1 MPEQVSRS
9 YHRTATQFRPVTITR
24 NFTKYAEGSVF
35 IEFGETKVL
44 CTASVSNKL
53 PVFIKEQK
61 LNQGWLTAEYSLL
74 PRSTHTRVN
83 RDRKGN
89 VSGRTMEIQRLIGRS
104 LRNCVDLTLMPE
116 VAITIDCD
124 VLQADGGT
132 RTTAINGA
140 CIALYDACK
149 YLVAQG
155 LVVQNPFK
163 QFVAA
168 ISLGINDNKVLC
180 DLDYS
185 EDSCIGADCNLVL
198 SEASEV
204 IEFQL
209 TAEKQTFTKQTMD
222 QVYQVGQQAIIEII
236 ALQKQSLGITA

>member
-1 MPEQVSRS
+1 MQEPVSRS
-9 YHRTATQFRPVTITR
+9 YHRKNTQFRPVTITR
-24 NFTKYAEGSVF
+24 NFTKYAEGSVL

-44 CTASVSNKL
+44 CTATVSNKL
-53 PVFIKEQK
+53 PQFIKEQK
-61 LNQGWLTAEYSLL
+61 LNHGWLTAEYSLL

-104 LRNCVDLTLMPE
+104 LRNCIDLSLMPDI
-116 VAITIDCD
+116 AITLDCD

-140 CIALYDACK
+140 CIALYDACLF
-149 YLVAQG
+149 LVNQG
-155 LVVQNPFK
+155 LVAQNPFK

-168 ISLGINDNKVLC
+168 ISLGINNNQVLC

-185 EDSCIGADCNLVL
+185 EDSNIGADCNLVL
-198 SEASEV
+198 SESSEV

-209 TAEKQTFTKQTMD
+209 TAEKQTFTKQAMD
-222 QVYQVGQQAIIEII
+222 QVYQVGLQAITEII
-236 ALQKQSLGITA
+236 SIQKQSLGIIA